1 MLLCAT
7 HGHLDIL
14 HPSWPLP
21 LHRPCNFRQPTL
33 SPCLLNAA
41 YFVHRLFA
49 PVSFRFSH
57 VRQSIDIV
65 ELHVLFFD
73 CEIQALVRLF
83 RFSVRITQKPHP
95 SPSHQASLVSFQVK
109 KAYRSS
115 YPYVTRNIRPWH
127 NSSSNSHQTSV
138 LRIQY
143 MRKILP
149 SNLKHSRHALTTQC
163 RVPKKQPPPPPQA
176 SDQHAVEAG
185 YPLMQ
190 RTLVPLATLCE
201 NCSMNRFMQL
211 VPSPPTSLR
220 QQQFLFANL
229 VEQEPIMTIEGR
241 QIARYE
247 LEWWL
252 WLRRI
257 MV

>member
-7 HGHLDIL
+7 DGHLDIL

-95 SPSHQASLVSFQVK
+95 SHSPQPPSFPCIFPSEKSLSRFLSIRHSKPSSLAQFFQQFLPDIG
-109 KAYRSS
+109 ARM
-115 YPYVTRNIRPWH
+115 
-127 NSSSNSHQTSV
+127 
-138 LRIQY
+138 QY
-143 MRKILP
+143 MRKVSP
-149 SNLKHSRHALTTQC
+149 SNMKHSRHALSPQC
-163 RVPKKQPPPPPQA
+163 RVPKQANPQPPRLPF
-176 SDQHAVEAG
+176 DQHAVEAG

-190 RTLVPLATLCE
+190 RGPVLLATLCE

-211 VPSPPTSLR
+211 VPSPPH
-220 QQQFLFANL
+220 Q
-229 VEQEPIMTIEGR
+229 PPPPTISIR
-241 QIARYE
+241 
-247 LEWWL
+247 
-252 WLRRI
+252 
-257 MV
+257 